1 MGYKAAII
9 ALSDNASKGV
19 HEDVSGG
26 LIREMISQEGFEVPV
41 QMLLGDNPEELKN
54 ALIDI
59 CDNKKADLVLTSG
72 GTGLSRQDTAPEATQ
87 AVLERQVPGFA
98 EAIRVESMKHTP
110 RGLFY
115 RGVSGIRGDTLIV
128 NLPGSP
134 RAIKETLGVILPVL
148 EHGVRVVTSQNG

>member
-115 RGVSGIRGDTLIV
+115 RGVSGIRGDTLII

>member
-26 LIREMISQEGFEVPV
+26 LIREIISQEGFEVPV

-115 RGVSGIRGDTLIV
+115 RGVSGIRGDTLII